1 MFFDTLK
8 SKKNLLNG
16 QLLFFMESEHK
27 HIEYSNP
34 SNLSEEDLI
43 SLSKEIFQHLNK
55 RRSLRFFSDKTFPV
69 EVIENLV
76 MAASTAPSGANKQP
90 WTFCVVSSPELKKQI
105 RIAAEEEERIS
116 YERRMS
122 EEWKEDLKPFATDW
136 QKPFLEIA
144 PYLIIVFKRAYEF
157 EIGGKKHQNYY
168 VNESV
173 GLACGFLLTAIHKLG
188 LVALTHTPSPMDF
201 LTKILNRPSNER
213 PFLLI
218 PVGYPADDAT
228 VPDIQRKNKEDVLV
242 WYK

>member
-1 MFFDTLK
+1 M
-8 SKKNLLNG
+8 
-16 QLLFFMESEHK
+16 QSEHI
-27 HIEYSNP
+27 HISYSNAL
-34 SNLSEEDLI
+34 NLSEEELI
-43 SLSKEIFQHLNK
+43 NESNDILLALNK
-55 RRSLRFFSDKTFPV
+55 RRSLRFFSEKTFPV
-69 EVIENLV
+69 EVIENLI

-90 WTFCVVSSPELKKQI
+90 WTFCVVSSPKLKKQI

-116 YERRMS
+116 YESRMS
-122 EEWKEDLKPFATDW
+122 EEWREDLKPFATDW

-201 LTKILNRPSNER
+201 LTKILKRPSNER

-218 PVGYPADDAT
+218 PVGYPASDAT
-228 VPDIQRKNKEDVLV
+228 VPDIQRKNKMDVLV